1 MMPYEKLKAIKKNP
15 DNMHAFG
22 IFKKILII
30 CMSLVYLKKS

>member
-22 IFKKILII
+22 IFKNVFKNKNL
-30 CMSLVYLKKS
+30 LG